1 MITVE
6 QFYTIAK
13 RCGYEVYTDD
23 NTFYH
28 LYYRNDQKMA
38 KQMGRY
44 FDASY
49 SPKEV
54 NLYEPVSYTYF
65 TPDTC
70 HSKEYDD
77 PKEFDYLLTE
87 EEKKECEKYPF
98 LYHAYLSAYNY
109 KLKFPYDEDIF
120 NAIHNHVFG
129 RLNMSKLE
137 EIIMISDFTE
147 KNRTYDDCIRCR
159 KILLDGDMNKAIYES
174 LVATINHCKGEAHPE
189 QLKLLEEYKERLK

>member
-1 MITVE
+1 MQLSEVALKLVSEKLKDHQNRLTHVLGVAE
-6 QFYTIAK
+6 MAELLAK
-13 RCGYEVYTDD
+13 RYNVDVE
-23 NTFYH
+23 
-28 LYYRNDQKMA
+28 KA
-38 KQMGRY
+38 KIAALMH
-44 FDASY
+44 DY
-49 SPKEV
+49 SK
-54 NLYEPVSYTYF
+54 
-65 TPDTC
+65 
-70 HSKEYDD
+70 YDD
-77 PKEFDYLLTE
+77 PKEFDYLLTK
-87 EEKKECEKYPF
+87 EEKEECEKYPF

-109 KLKFPYDEDIF
+109 KLNFPYDEDIF